1 MAIRI
6 GTASWADKGLI
17 DTGRFYPPE
26 VTTPAARL
34 RHYAKQ
40 FPLVEVDASFYAI
53 PNEGMSRLWA
63 ERTPEGFTMNM
74 KAFRLLT
81 GHQTSPEALPPEVRA
96 ALPGRLKAKPVLYYS
111 ELPPAL
117 VDGVWQRFTEALRPL
132 QHAGRLGLV
141 HFQFAPWLVRNR
153 AGHAHVAHCADRLSG
168 FKLSVEFRNA
178 AWFEGAHAGET
189 LAFMRELGVVHTVVD
204 EPQGFSNSVAPHWA
218 LTDAHHAL
226 VRMHGRNAEAWN
238 NRTGSSGGRFNY
250 DYDVAELEGLAWQI
264 KQLDRPDLDIH
275 VVLNNNREDQA
286 QRNGRTLMAV
296 MREIG
301 ADVIEPF

>member
-1 MAIRI
+1 LAIRI

-34 RHYAKQ
+34 RHYATQ

-53 PNEGMSRLWA
+53 PPEHMSQRWA
-63 ERTPEGFTMNM
+63 ERTPEGFVMNM

-81 GHQTSPEALPPEVRA
+81 GHQTSPDALPPEVRE
-96 ALPGRLKAKPVLYYS
+96 ALPTRLQGRPVLYYRD
-111 ELPPAL
+111 LPPAL
-117 VDGVWQRFTEALRPL
+117 TDRVWQRFTEALRPL

-141 HFQFAPWLVRNR
+141 HCQFAPWLARDR
-153 AGHAHVAHCADRLSG
+153 AGHAHVAHCVARLSG
-168 FKLSVEFRNA
+168 FKPSVEFRNA
-178 AWFEGAHAGET
+178 TWFEGTHASDT
-189 LAFMRELGVVHTVVD
+189 LAFMQGLGAVHTIVD
-204 EPQGFSNSVAPHWA
+204 EPQGFSNSVVPHWA
-218 LTDAHHAL
+218 LTDARHAL
-226 VRMHGRNAEAWN
+226 VRMHGRNAAAWH

-275 VVLNNNREDQA
+275 VVLNNNHEDQA
-286 QRNGRTLMAV
+286 QRNGRTLMTV

-301 ADVIEPF
+301 ADVV